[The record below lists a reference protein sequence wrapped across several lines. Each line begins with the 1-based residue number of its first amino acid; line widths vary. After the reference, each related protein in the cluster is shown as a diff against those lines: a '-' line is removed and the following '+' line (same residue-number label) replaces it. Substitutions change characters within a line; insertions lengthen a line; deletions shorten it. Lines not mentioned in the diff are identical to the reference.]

1 MIVKKLLRK
10 KTYSPVAGMALF
22 ADTVAL
28 VYQENKT
35 WITDELPVTGL
46 VGWPNAIK
54 SLIEKHQLKG
64 ADIRLVL
71 GHGLYQ
77 SMLIDKPELPREEYP
92 TALPF
97 LVKELVNES
106 PMELVADGF
115 VAPLKDR
122 LQAFSTQKK
131 QIEPLEKA
139 CREAGCELMSVS
151 AEEVVWGQ
159 LTAFE
164 RSQLVLHRRGK
175 TNLQLSAFK
184 HQVLCFQ
191 RQLRGFSVP
200 LLAADD
206 TPSQEKGL
214 QLDGLA
220 LELQRS
226 LDFLSA
232 QLRDAP
238 ITQLLISC
246 DDDDDDELAQA
257 LSQRLNVKVA
267 PVTPSHP
274 SLASNAVRV
283 AYCTVIEPEHVG
295 INFYSDALKP
305 KFDLMTL
312 PNIVMSWVAITVI
325 LAALAGWFSWQGYQ
339 QQQAL
344 ASEQQRLQQKTGEVE
359 RAKAALAQHLP
370 SQLKVDVA
378 NGLEQHLADKRAAL
392 EAIALHDSSL
402 QVGYASMMQQLSAA
416 ASGDISVQHLRVK
429 GPQLNLEGLARTPDA
444 VPAWLQMFKQY
455 PSLSDRRFK
464 LMSLGRNKQN
474 IVTFKLLAERSQPV
488 AQAVTQGVGQ

>member
-1 MIVKKLLRK
+1 MIINKLFRK
-10 KTYSPVAGMALF
+10 KTHSPIAGMALF

-35 WITDELPVTGL
+35 WVTDEQSVSGL

-64 ADIRLVL
+64 ADVRLVL

-131 QIEPLEKA
+131 QIEQLEKA
-139 CREAGCELMSVS
+139 CRDAGCELMSVS

-206 TPSQEKGL
+206 TQSLEKGL

-246 DDDDDDELAQA
+246 DDDDDGELAQA
-257 LSQRLNVKVA
+257 LSQRLNVKVEA
-267 PVTPSHP
+267 VTPSHP

-283 AYCTVIEPEHVG
+283 AYCAVIEPEHVG

-305 KFDLMTL
+305 KLDLLTL
-312 PNIVMSWVAITVI
+312 PNIVMSWVAITVV
-325 LAALAGWFSWQGYQ
+325 LGALAGWFSWQSYQ
-339 QQQAL
+339 QQQEL
-344 ASEQQRLQQKTGEVE
+344 ASEQQRLQQKTAEVE
-359 RAKAALAQHLP
+359 RAKAALTKHLP

-378 NGLEQHLADKRAAL
+378 NGLEQHLANKRAAL

-402 QVGYASMMQQLSAA
+402 QVGYAGMMQQLSAA

-429 GPQLNLEGLARTPDA
+429 GPQLNLEGLARTPDS

-474 IVTFKLLAERSQPV
+474 IVTFKLLAERSQPA
-488 AQAVTQGVGQ
+488 AQAVTQGVAQ

>member
-1 MIVKKLLRK
+1 
-10 KTYSPVAGMALF
+10 MALF

-28 VYQENKT
+28 VYQENKS
-35 WITDELPVTGL
+35 WVTDELPVSGL
-46 VGWPNAIK
+46 NGWPGAIRT
-54 SLIEKHQLKG
+54 LIDKHQLKG
-64 ADIRLVL
+64 AELRLVL

-115 VAPLKDR
+115 VAPLKER

-131 QIEPLEKA
+131 QIEQLDKA
-139 CREAGCELMSVS
+139 CREAGCELLSVS

-175 TNLQLSAFK
+175 ANLQLSAFK
-184 HQVLCFQ
+184 QQVLCFQ

-200 LLAADD
+200 LLASDD
-206 TPSQEKGL
+206 AQSLEKGL

-246 DDDDDDELAQA
+246 DDDDDSELAQA
-257 LSQRLNVKVA
+257 LSQRLNVKVE

-283 AYCTVIEPEHVG
+283 AYCAVIEPEQVG

-305 KFDLMTL
+305 KLELLTL
-312 PNIVMSWVAITVI
+312 PNVVMSWVAITVV
-325 LAALAGWFSWQGYQ
+325 LAALAGWFSWQSYQ
-339 QQQAL
+339 QQQEL
-344 ASEQQRLQQKTGEVE
+344 AAEQQRLQQKSAELE
-359 RAKAALAQHLP
+359 RTKAALAKHLP
-370 SQLKVDVA
+370 SQIKVDVA
-378 NGLEQHLADKRAAL
+378 NGLEQHLAEKRAAL

-402 QVGYASMMQQLSAA
+402 QVGYAGMMQQLSAA

-444 VPAWLQMFKQY
+444 VPAWLQEFRQY

-464 LMSLGRNKQN
+464 LMTLGRNKQN
-474 IVTFKLLAERSQPV
+474 IVTFKLLAERNQP
-488 AQAVTQGVGQ
+488 AAPAVTQGVAQ

>member
-1 MIVKKLLRK
+1 MIVKKLFRK
-10 KTYSPVAGMALF
+10 KTHSPVVGMALF

-28 VYQENKT
+28 VYQENKA
-35 WITDELPVTGL
+35 WITDERSVTGL

-54 SLIEKHQLKG
+54 SLIEQHQLKG
-64 ADIRLVL
+64 ANIRLVL

-131 QIEPLEKA
+131 QIEPLERA
-139 CREAGCELMSVS
+139 CREAGCELISVS

-159 LTAFE
+159 ITAFE

-184 HQVLCFQ
+184 HQLLCFQ

-200 LLAADD
+200 LLADD
-206 TPSQEKGL
+206 DSPPLEKGL

-246 DDDDDDELAQA
+246 DDDDDSELALA
-257 LSQRLNVKVA
+257 LSQRLNVNVE

-274 SLASNAVRV
+274 SLASNAARV
-283 AYCTVIEPEHVG
+283 AYCAVIEPEHVG

-305 KFDLMTL
+305 KLDLLTL
-312 PNIVMSWVAITVI
+312 PNIVMSWVAITAI
-325 LAALAGWFSWQGYQ
+325 LAALAGWFSWQSYQ
-339 QQQAL
+339 QQQEL
-344 ASEQQRLQQKTGEVE
+344 ASEQQLLQQKTAEVE
-359 RAKAALAQHLP
+359 RAKAALTKHLP

-378 NGLEQHLADKRAAL
+378 NGLEQHLANKRAAL

-402 QVGYASMMQQLSAA
+402 QVGYAGMMQQLSAA

-474 IVTFKLLAERSQPV
+474 IVTFKLLAERNQPA
-488 AQAVTQGVGQ
+488 AQAVTPGVAQ

>member
-1 MIVKKLLRK
+1 MIINKLFRK
-10 KTYSPVAGMALF
+10 KTHSPAVGMALF

-28 VYQENKT
+28 VYQEGKT
-35 WITDELPVTGL
+35 WTTDEQAVSGVAGWAGAIRSL
-46 VGWPNAIK
+46 V
-54 SLIEKHQLKG
+54 EKHQLKG
-64 ADIRLVL
+64 AEIRLVL

-122 LQAFSTQKK
+122 LQAFSTQRK
-131 QIEPLEKA
+131 QVEQLEKA
-139 CREAGCELMSVS
+139 CREVGCELLSVS
-151 AEEVVWGQ
+151 AEEVVWGH

-200 LLAADD
+200 LLAKDD
-206 TPSQEKGL
+206 TQSLEKNL

-246 DDDDDDELAQA
+246 DDDDDNELAQA
-257 LSQRLNVKVA
+257 LSQRLNVNVE

-283 AYCTVIEPEHVG
+283 AYCAVIEPKHVG

-305 KFDLMTL
+305 KLELLTL
-312 PNIVMSWVAITVI
+312 PNIVMSWAAITVI
-325 LAALAGWFSWQGYQ
+325 LGALAGWFSWQSHQ
-339 QQQAL
+339 QQQEL
-344 ASEQQRLQQKTGEVE
+344 AADKQRLQQKTAEVE
-359 RAKAALAQHLP
+359 QAKAALAKHLP
-370 SQLKVDVA
+370 SQIKVDVA
-378 NGLEQHLADKRAAL
+378 HGLEQHLADKRAAL

-402 QVGYASMMQQLSAA
+402 QVGYAGMMQQLSSA
-416 ASGDISVQHLRVK
+416 ASGDISVQHLKVK

-444 VPAWLQMFKQY
+444 VPAWLQEFKQY

-474 IVTFKLLAERSQPV
+474 IVTFKLLAERSQPAV
-488 AQAVTQGVGQ
+488 ATGTQGVAQ